1 MRNSDQLR
9 YSDKKSKVGA
19 RTLFRIT
26 VLEPFKVKSFR
37 FQWPADLM
45 TSWAFE
51 MEILIL
57 GWYVIVETQS
67 VLSLTLFASL
77 QWLGTLL
84 APYLGALG
92 DRFGRRTLLCFLR
105 LIYLALSL
113 TLMTLAVTNS
123 LEPIHVYLVSLLAGL
138 ARPSDLVMRNGL
150 IGDTISESKLMSAM
164 GLSRTT
170 MDTARIIGALF
181 GAGLF
186 SLFGLGIAY
195 IIVSLFYAISFF
207 LTLGVSGIKTNP
219 SAINSRKP
227 ESIFFNLKQ
236 GLVYVWQTPALLAA
250 MWLAFLVNLTV
261 FPVSHGILPYVAKS
275 VYEVDESG
283 LSHLVAAYAFGALL
297 GSITMVFV
305 KLKKNPAR
313 FMIVNIFL
321 MHVLIII
328 FAYIE
333 TKIGGQILLFF
344 AGYIQ
349 SLAMISLVVTLLAI
363 ASEKFRGLVMGVRM
377 MAVYGLPVG
386 LMVSGY
392 LIELL
397 GYSWSVMLY
406 GIVGLLLSASVATKW
421 RNQIWF
427 ER

>member
-1 MRNSDQLR
+1 
-9 YSDKKSKVGA
+9 
-19 RTLFRIT
+19 
-26 VLEPFKVKSFR
+26 
-37 FQWPADLM
+37 M

-67 VLSLTLFASL
+67 ILSLTLFASL

-92 DRFGRRTLLCFLR
+92 DRLSRRTLLCSLR
-105 LIYLALSL
+105 LIYLVLSL
-113 TLMTLAVTNS
+113 TLMTLALTQS
-123 LEPIHVYLVSLLAGL
+123 LAPTHVYVISFLAGL
-138 ARPSDLVMRNGL
+138 VRPSDLVMRNGL
-150 IGDTISESKLMSAM
+150 IGDTMSDSKLMSAM

-186 SLFGLGIAY
+186 SLFGLGVAY
-195 IIVSLFYAISFF
+195 IMVSLFYAISFF

-219 SAINSRKP
+219 VGFNRKKQD
-227 ESIFFNLKQ
+227 SIFLNLKQ
-236 GLVYVWQTPALLAA
+236 GLIYVCRTPALLAA

-275 VYEVDESG
+275 IYQVDESG
-283 LSHLVAAYAFGALL
+283 LSHLVASYAFGALL
-297 GSITMVFV
+297 GSITMVLI

-313 FMIVNIFL
+313 FMIINIFL
-321 MHVLIII
+321 MHLLIII

-333 TKIGGQILLFF
+333 TKLSGQILLFF
-344 AGYIQ
+344 SGYIQ

-377 MAVYGLPVG
+377 MAVYGLPLG
-386 LMVSGY
+386 LMGSGY
-392 LIELL
+392 LIENL

-406 GIVGLLLSASVATKW
+406 GAIGLILSALVTLKW
-421 RNQIWF
+421 RSHILVD
-427 ER
+427 R

>member
-1 MRNSDQLR
+1 LT
-9 YSDKKSKVGA
+9 KIIFGVHL
-19 RTLFRIT
+19 LFDIN
-26 VLEPFKVKSFR
+26 VLQPFKVKSFR

-51 MEILIL
+51 MEILLL

-92 DRFGRRTLLCFLR
+92 DRLSRRTLLCSLR
-105 LIYLALSL
+105 LIYLVLSL
-113 TLMTLAVTNS
+113 VLMTLALTQS
-123 LEPIHVYLVSLLAGL
+123 LEPTHVYLVSLLAGL
-138 ARPSDLVMRNGL
+138 VRPSDLVMRNGL
-150 IGDTISESKLMSAM
+150 IGDTISGSKLMSAM

-186 SLFGLGIAY
+186 SLFGLGVAY
-195 IIVSLFYAISFF
+195 IMVSLFYAISFL
-207 LTLGVSGIKTNP
+207 LTLGVSDIKTNP
-219 SAINSRKP
+219 VRLNRKK
-227 ESIFFNLKQ
+227 EDSIFFNLKQ
-236 GLVYVWQTPALLAA
+236 GLIYVWRTPALLAA

-275 VYEVDESG
+275 IYKVDESG
-283 LSHLVAAYAFGALL
+283 LSHLVASYAFGALL
-297 GSITMVFV
+297 GSITMVLI

-313 FMIVNIFL
+313 FMVINIFL
-321 MHVLIII
+321 MHLLIIF

-333 TKIGGQILLFF
+333 TKLSGQILLFF
-344 AGYIQ
+344 SGYIQ

-377 MAVYGLPVG
+377 MAVYGLPLG
-386 LMVSGY
+386 LMFSGY
-392 LIELL
+392 LIEYL
-397 GYSWSVMLY
+397 GYGRSVMLY
-406 GIVGLLLSASVATKW
+406 GLIGATLSALVTIRW
-421 RNQIWF
+421 RKYILV

>member
-1 MRNSDQLR
+1 MTKIIFGVYL
-9 YSDKKSKVGA
+9 
-19 RTLFRIT
+19 LFDIN
-26 VLEPFKVKSFR
+26 VLQPFKVKSFR

-51 MEILIL
+51 MEILLL

-92 DRFGRRTLLCFLR
+92 DRLSRRTLLCSLR
-105 LIYLALSL
+105 LIYLVLSL
-113 TLMTLAVTNS
+113 VLMTLALTQS
-123 LEPIHVYLVSLLAGL
+123 LEPTHVYLVSLLAGL
-138 ARPSDLVMRNGL
+138 VRPSDLVMRNGL
-150 IGDTISESKLMSAM
+150 IGDTISGSKLMSAM

-186 SLFGLGIAY
+186 SLFGLGVAY
-195 IIVSLFYAISFF
+195 IMVSLFYAISFL
-207 LTLGVSGIKTNP
+207 LTFGVSNIKTNP
-219 SAINSRKP
+219 VRLNSKK
-227 ESIFFNLKQ
+227 EDSIFLNLKK
-236 GLVYVWQTPALLAA
+236 GLIYVWRTPALLAA

-275 VYEVDESG
+275 IYKVDESG
-283 LSHLVAAYAFGALL
+283 LSHLVASYAFGALL
-297 GSITMVFV
+297 GSITMVLI

-313 FMIVNIFL
+313 FMVINIFL
-321 MHVLIII
+321 MHLLIIF

-333 TKIGGQILLFF
+333 TKLSGQILLFF
-344 AGYIQ
+344 SGYIQ

-377 MAVYGLPVG
+377 MAVYGLPLG
-386 LMVSGY
+386 LMFSGY
-392 LIELL
+392 LIEYL
-397 GYSWSVMLY
+397 GYGRSVMFY
-406 GIVGLLLSASVATKW
+406 GLIGAILSALVTIRW
-421 RNQIWF
+421 RKYILV

>member
-1 MRNSDQLR
+1 
-9 YSDKKSKVGA
+9 
-19 RTLFRIT
+19 
-26 VLEPFKVKSFR
+26 
-37 FQWPADLM
+37 M

-67 VLSLTLFASL
+67 ILSLTLFASL

-92 DRFGRRTLLCFLR
+92 DRLSRRTLLCSLR
-105 LIYLALSL
+105 LIYLVLSL
-113 TLMTLAVTNS
+113 TLMTLALTQS
-123 LEPIHVYLVSLLAGL
+123 LAPTHVYVISFLAGL
-138 ARPSDLVMRNGL
+138 VRPSDLVMRNGL
-150 IGDTISESKLMSAM
+150 IGDTMSDSKLMSAM

-186 SLFGLGIAY
+186 SLFGLGVAY
-195 IIVSLFYAISFF
+195 IMVSLFYAISFL

-219 SAINSRKP
+219 VGFNRQKQD
-227 ESIFFNLKQ
+227 SIFLNLKQ
-236 GLVYVWQTPALLAA
+236 GLIYVWRTPALLAA

-261 FPVSHGILPYVAKS
+261 FPVSHGILPYVAKRI
-275 VYEVDESG
+275 YQVDESG
-283 LSHLVAAYAFGALL
+283 LSHLVASYAFGALL
-297 GSITMVFV
+297 GSITMVLI

-313 FMIVNIFL
+313 FMIINIFL
-321 MHVLIII
+321 MHLLIII

-333 TKIGGQILLFF
+333 TKLSGQILLFF
-344 AGYIQ
+344 SGYIQ

-377 MAVYGLPVG
+377 MAVYGLPLG

-392 LIELL
+392 LIEHL
-397 GYSWSVMLY
+397 GYGWSVMLY
-406 GIVGLLLSASVATKW
+406 GAIGLILSALVTLKW
-421 RNQIWF
+421 RSHILV

>member
-1 MRNSDQLR
+1 MTKIILG
-9 YSDKKSKVGA
+9 VHL
-19 RTLFRIT
+19 LFDIN
-26 VLEPFKVKSFR
+26 VLQPFKVKSFR

-51 MEILIL
+51 MEILLL

-92 DRFGRRTLLCFLR
+92 DRLSRRTLLCSLR
-105 LIYLALSL
+105 LIYLVLSL
-113 TLMTLAVTNS
+113 VLMTLALTQS
-123 LEPIHVYLVSLLAGL
+123 LEPTHVYLVSLLAGL
-138 ARPSDLVMRNGL
+138 VRPSDLVMRNGL
-150 IGDTISESKLMSAM
+150 IGDTISGSKLMSAM

-186 SLFGLGIAY
+186 SLFGLGVAY
-195 IIVSLFYAISFF
+195 IMVSLFYAISFL
-207 LTLGVSGIKTNP
+207 LTLGVSDIKTNP
-219 SAINSRKP
+219 VRLNRKK
-227 ESIFFNLKQ
+227 EDSIFFNLKQ
-236 GLVYVWQTPALLAA
+236 GLIYVWRTPALLAA

-275 VYEVDESG
+275 IYKVDESG
-283 LSHLVAAYAFGALL
+283 LSHLVASYAFGALL
-297 GSITMVFV
+297 GSITMVLI

-313 FMIVNIFL
+313 FMVINIFL
-321 MHVLIII
+321 MHLLIIF

-333 TKIGGQILLFF
+333 TKLSGQILLFF
-344 AGYIQ
+344 SGYIQ

-377 MAVYGLPVG
+377 MAVYGLPLG
-386 LMVSGY
+386 LMFSGY
-392 LIELL
+392 LIEYL
-397 GYSWSVMLY
+397 GYGRSVMLY
-406 GIVGLLLSASVATKW
+406 GLIGAILSALVTIRW
-421 RNQIWF
+421 RKYILV

>member
-1 MRNSDQLR
+1 
-9 YSDKKSKVGA
+9 
-19 RTLFRIT
+19 
-26 VLEPFKVKSFR
+26 
-37 FQWPADLM
+37 M

-67 VLSLTLFASL
+67 ILSLTLFASL

-92 DRFGRRTLLCFLR
+92 DRLSRRTLLCSLR
-105 LIYLALSL
+105 LIYLVLSL
-113 TLMTLAVTNS
+113 TLMTLALTQS
-123 LEPIHVYLVSLLAGL
+123 LAPTHVYVISFLAGL
-138 ARPSDLVMRNGL
+138 VRPSDLVMRNGL
-150 IGDTISESKLMSAM
+150 IGDTMSDSKLMSAM

-186 SLFGLGIAY
+186 SLFGLGVAY
-195 IIVSLFYAISFF
+195 IMVSLFYAISFL

-219 SAINSRKP
+219 VGFNRKKRD
-227 ESIFFNLKQ
+227 SIFLNLKQ
-236 GLVYVWQTPALLAA
+236 GLIYVWRTPALLAA

-275 VYEVDESG
+275 IYQVDESG
-283 LSHLVAAYAFGALL
+283 LSHLVASYAFGALL
-297 GSITMVFV
+297 GSITMVLI

-313 FMIVNIFL
+313 FMIINIFL
-321 MHVLIII
+321 MHLLIII

-333 TKIGGQILLFF
+333 TKLSGQILLFF
-344 AGYIQ
+344 SGYIQ

-377 MAVYGLPVG
+377 MAVYGLPLG

-392 LIELL
+392 LIEHL
-397 GYSWSVMLY
+397 GYGWSVMLY
-406 GIVGLLLSASVATKW
+406 GAIGLILSALVTLKW
-421 RNQIWF
+421 RSHILVD
-427 ER
+427 R

>member
-1 MRNSDQLR
+1 MHLLLR
-9 YSDKKSKVGA
+9 INV
-19 RTLFRIT
+19 FQ
-26 VLEPFKVKSFR
+26 PFKVKSFR

-67 VLSLTLFASL
+67 ILSLTLFASL

-92 DRFGRRTLLCFLR
+92 DRLSRRTLLCSLR
-105 LIYLALSL
+105 LIYLVLSL
-113 TLMTLAVTNS
+113 TLMTLALTQS
-123 LEPIHVYLVSLLAGL
+123 LAPTHVYVISFLAGL
-138 ARPSDLVMRNGL
+138 VRPSDLVMRNGL
-150 IGDTISESKLMSAM
+150 IGDTMSDSKLMSAM

-186 SLFGLGIAY
+186 SLFGLGVAY
-195 IIVSLFYAISFF
+195 IMVSLFYAISFL

-219 SAINSRKP
+219 VGFNRQKQDSM
-227 ESIFFNLKQ
+227 FLNLKQ
-236 GLVYVWQTPALLAA
+236 GLIYVWRTPALLAA

-275 VYEVDESG
+275 IYQVDESG
-283 LSHLVAAYAFGALL
+283 LSHLVASYAFGALL
-297 GSITMVFV
+297 GSITMVLI

-313 FMIVNIFL
+313 FMIINIFL
-321 MHVLIII
+321 MHLLIII

-333 TKIGGQILLFF
+333 TKLSGQILLFF
-344 AGYIQ
+344 SGYIQ

-377 MAVYGLPVG
+377 MAVYGLPLG

-392 LIELL
+392 LIEHL

-406 GIVGLLLSASVATKW
+406 GAIGLILSALVTLKW
-421 RNQIWF
+421 RSHILV

>member
-1 MRNSDQLR
+1 
-9 YSDKKSKVGA
+9 
-19 RTLFRIT
+19 
-26 VLEPFKVKSFR
+26 
-37 FQWPADLM
+37 M

-67 VLSLTLFASL
+67 ILSLTLFASL

-92 DRFGRRTLLCFLR
+92 DRLSRRTLLCSLR
-105 LIYLALSL
+105 LIYLVLSL
-113 TLMTLAVTNS
+113 TLMTLALTQS
-123 LEPIHVYLVSLLAGL
+123 LAPTHVYVISFLAGL
-138 ARPSDLVMRNGL
+138 VRPSDLVMRNGL
-150 IGDTISESKLMSAM
+150 IGDTMSDSKLMSAM

-186 SLFGLGIAY
+186 SLFGLGVAY
-195 IIVSLFYAISFF
+195 IMVSLFYAISFL

-219 SAINSRKP
+219 VGFNRQKQDSM
-227 ESIFFNLKQ
+227 FLNLKQ
-236 GLVYVWQTPALLAA
+236 GLIYVWRTPALLAA

-275 VYEVDESG
+275 IYQVDESG
-283 LSHLVAAYAFGALL
+283 LSHLVASYAFGALL
-297 GSITMVFV
+297 GSITMVLI

-313 FMIVNIFL
+313 FMIINIFL
-321 MHVLIII
+321 MHLLIII

-333 TKIGGQILLFF
+333 TKLSGQILLFF
-344 AGYIQ
+344 SGYIQ

-377 MAVYGLPVG
+377 MAVYGLPLG
-386 LMVSGY
+386 LMGSGY
-392 LIELL
+392 LIENL

-406 GIVGLLLSASVATKW
+406 GAIGLILSALVTLKW
-421 RNQIWF
+421 RSHILV

>member
-1 MRNSDQLR
+1 
-9 YSDKKSKVGA
+9 
-19 RTLFRIT
+19 
-26 VLEPFKVKSFR
+26 
-37 FQWPADLM
+37 M

-67 VLSLTLFASL
+67 ILSLTLFASL

-92 DRFGRRTLLCFLR
+92 DRLSRRTLLCSLR
-105 LIYLALSL
+105 LIYLVLSL
-113 TLMTLAVTNS
+113 TLMTLALTQS
-123 LEPIHVYLVSLLAGL
+123 LAPTHVYVISFLAGL
-138 ARPSDLVMRNGL
+138 VRPSDLVMRNGL
-150 IGDTISESKLMSAM
+150 IGDTMSDSKLMSAM

-170 MDTARIIGALF
+170 MDTARVIGALF

-186 SLFGLGIAY
+186 SLFGLGVAY
-195 IIVSLFYAISFF
+195 IMVSLFYAISFL
-207 LTLGVSGIKTNP
+207 LTFGVSNIKTNP
-219 SAINSRKP
+219 VRLNSKK
-227 ESIFFNLKQ
+227 EDSIFLNLKK
-236 GLVYVWQTPALLAA
+236 GLIYVWRTPALLAA

-275 VYEVDESG
+275 IYQVDESG
-283 LSHLVAAYAFGALL
+283 LSHLVASYAFGALL
-297 GSITMVFV
+297 GSITMVLI

-313 FMIVNIFL
+313 FMIINIFL
-321 MHVLIII
+321 MHLLIII

-333 TKIGGQILLFF
+333 TKLSGQILLFF
-344 AGYIQ
+344 SGYVQ

-377 MAVYGLPVG
+377 MAVYGLPLG

-392 LIELL
+392 LIEHL
-397 GYSWSVMLY
+397 GYGWSVMLY
-406 GIVGLLLSASVATKW
+406 GAIGLILSALVTLKW
-421 RNQIWF
+421 RSHILV

>member
-1 MRNSDQLR
+1 MTKIIFGVHL
-9 YSDKKSKVGA
+9 
-19 RTLFRIT
+19 LFDIN
-26 VLEPFKVKSFR
+26 VLQPFKVKSFR

-51 MEILIL
+51 MEILLL

-92 DRFGRRTLLCFLR
+92 DRLSRRTLLCSLR
-105 LIYLALSL
+105 LIYLVLSL
-113 TLMTLAVTNS
+113 VLMTLALTQS
-123 LEPIHVYLVSLLAGL
+123 LEPTHVYLVSLLAGL
-138 ARPSDLVMRNGL
+138 VRPSDLVMRNGL
-150 IGDTISESKLMSAM
+150 IGDTISGSKLMSAM

-186 SLFGLGIAY
+186 SLFGLGVAY
-195 IIVSLFYAISFF
+195 IMVSLFYAISFL
-207 LTLGVSGIKTNP
+207 LTFGVSNIKTNP
-219 SAINSRKP
+219 VRLNSKK
-227 ESIFFNLKQ
+227 EDSIFLNLKK
-236 GLVYVWQTPALLAA
+236 GLIYVWRTPALLAA

-275 VYEVDESG
+275 IYKVDESG
-283 LSHLVAAYAFGALL
+283 LSHLVASYAFGALL
-297 GSITMVFV
+297 GSITMVLI

-313 FMIVNIFL
+313 FMVINIFL
-321 MHVLIII
+321 MHLLIIF

-333 TKIGGQILLFF
+333 TKLSGQILLFF
-344 AGYIQ
+344 SGYIQ

-377 MAVYGLPVG
+377 MAVYGLPLG
-386 LMVSGY
+386 LMFSGY
-392 LIELL
+392 LIEYL
-397 GYSWSVMLY
+397 GYGRSVMFY
-406 GIVGLLLSASVATKW
+406 GLIGAILSALVTIRW
-421 RNQIWF
+421 RKYILV

>member
-1 MRNSDQLR
+1 
-9 YSDKKSKVGA
+9 
-19 RTLFRIT
+19 
-26 VLEPFKVKSFR
+26 
-37 FQWPADLM
+37 M

-67 VLSLTLFASL
+67 ILSLTLFASL

-92 DRFGRRTLLCFLR
+92 DRLSRRTLLFSLR
-105 LIYLALSL
+105 LIYLVLSL
-113 TLMTLAVTNS
+113 TLMTLALTQS
-123 LEPIHVYLVSLLAGL
+123 LAPTHVYVISFLAGL
-138 ARPSDLVMRNGL
+138 VRPSDLVMRNGL
-150 IGDTISESKLMSAM
+150 IGDTMSDSKLMSAM

-186 SLFGLGIAY
+186 SLFGLGVAY
-195 IIVSLFYAISFF
+195 IMVSLFYAISFL

-219 SAINSRKP
+219 VGFNRQKQD
-227 ESIFFNLKQ
+227 SIFLNLKQ
-236 GLVYVWQTPALLAA
+236 GLIYVWRTPALLAA

-275 VYEVDESG
+275 IYQVDESG
-283 LSHLVAAYAFGALL
+283 LSHLVASYAFGALL
-297 GSITMVFV
+297 GSITMVLI

-313 FMIVNIFL
+313 FMIINIFL
-321 MHVLIII
+321 MHLLIII

-333 TKIGGQILLFF
+333 TKLSGQILLFF
-344 AGYIQ
+344 SGYIQ

-377 MAVYGLPVG
+377 MAVYGLPLG

-392 LIELL
+392 LIEHL
-397 GYSWSVMLY
+397 GYGWSVMLY
-406 GIVGLLLSASVATKW
+406 GAIGLILSALVTLKW
-421 RNQIWF
+421 RSHILVD
-427 ER
+427 R

>member
-1 MRNSDQLR
+1 
-9 YSDKKSKVGA
+9 
-19 RTLFRIT
+19 
-26 VLEPFKVKSFR
+26 
-37 FQWPADLM
+37 M

-67 VLSLTLFASL
+67 ILSLTLFASL

-92 DRFGRRTLLCFLR
+92 DRLSRRTLLCSLR
-105 LIYLALSL
+105 LIYLVLSL
-113 TLMTLAVTNS
+113 TLMTLALTQS
-123 LEPIHVYLVSLLAGL
+123 LAPTHVYVISFLAGL
-138 ARPSDLVMRNGL
+138 VRPSDLVMRNGL
-150 IGDTISESKLMSAM
+150 IGDTMSDSKLMSAM

-170 MDTARIIGALF
+170 MDTARVIGALF

-186 SLFGLGIAY
+186 SLFGLGVAY
-195 IIVSLFYAISFF
+195 IMVSLFYAISFL

-219 SAINSRKP
+219 VGFNRKKQD
-227 ESIFFNLKQ
+227 SIFLNLKQ
-236 GLVYVWQTPALLAA
+236 GLIYVWRTPALLAA

-275 VYEVDESG
+275 IYQVDESG
-283 LSHLVAAYAFGALL
+283 LSHLVASYAFGALL
-297 GSITMVFV
+297 GSITMVLI

-313 FMIVNIFL
+313 FMIINIFL
-321 MHVLIII
+321 MHLLIII

-333 TKIGGQILLFF
+333 TKLSGQILLFF
-344 AGYIQ
+344 SGYIQ

-377 MAVYGLPVG
+377 MAVYGLPLG
-386 LMVSGY
+386 LMGSGY
-392 LIELL
+392 LIENL

-406 GIVGLLLSASVATKW
+406 GAIGLILSALVILKW
-421 RNQIWF
+421 RSHIF
-427 ER
+427 VER

>member
-1 MRNSDQLR
+1 MTKIIFCVYL
-9 YSDKKSKVGA
+9 
-19 RTLFRIT
+19 LFDIN
-26 VLEPFKVKSFR
+26 VLQPFKVKSFR

-51 MEILIL
+51 MEILLL

-92 DRFGRRTLLCFLR
+92 DRLSRRTLLCSLR
-105 LIYLALSL
+105 LIYLVLSL
-113 TLMTLAVTNS
+113 VLMTLALTQS
-123 LEPIHVYLVSLLAGL
+123 LEPTHVYLVSLLAGL
-138 ARPSDLVMRNGL
+138 VRPSDLVMRNGL
-150 IGDTISESKLMSAM
+150 IGDTISGSKLMSAM

-186 SLFGLGIAY
+186 SLFGLGVAY
-195 IIVSLFYAISFF
+195 IMVSLFYAISFL
-207 LTLGVSGIKTNP
+207 LTFGVSNIKTNP
-219 SAINSRKP
+219 VRLNSKK
-227 ESIFFNLKQ
+227 EDSIFLNLKK
-236 GLVYVWQTPALLAA
+236 GLIYVWRTPALLAA

-275 VYEVDESG
+275 IYKVDESG
-283 LSHLVAAYAFGALL
+283 LSHLVASYAFGALL
-297 GSITMVFV
+297 GSITMVLI

-313 FMIVNIFL
+313 FMVINIFL
-321 MHVLIII
+321 MHLLIIF

-333 TKIGGQILLFF
+333 TKLSGQILLFF
-344 AGYIQ
+344 SGYIQ

-377 MAVYGLPVG
+377 MAVYGLPLG
-386 LMVSGY
+386 LMFSGY
-392 LIELL
+392 LIEYL
-397 GYSWSVMLY
+397 GYGRSVMFY
-406 GIVGLLLSASVATKW
+406 GLIGAILSALVTIRW
-421 RNQIWF
+421 RKYILV

>member
-1 MRNSDQLR
+1 
-9 YSDKKSKVGA
+9 
-19 RTLFRIT
+19 
-26 VLEPFKVKSFR
+26 
-37 FQWPADLM
+37 M

-67 VLSLTLFASL
+67 ILSLTLFASL

-92 DRFGRRTLLCFLR
+92 DRLSRRTLLCSLR
-105 LIYLALSL
+105 LIYLVLSL
-113 TLMTLAVTNS
+113 TLMTLALTQS
-123 LEPIHVYLVSLLAGL
+123 LAPTHVYVISFLAGL
-138 ARPSDLVMRNGL
+138 VRPSDLVMRNGL
-150 IGDTISESKLMSAM
+150 IGDTMSDSKLMSAM

-170 MDTARIIGALF
+170 MDTARVIGALF

-186 SLFGLGIAY
+186 SLFGLGVAY
-195 IIVSLFYAISFF
+195 IMVSLFYAISFL

-219 SAINSRKP
+219 VGFNRKKQD
-227 ESIFFNLKQ
+227 SIFLNLKQ
-236 GLVYVWQTPALLAA
+236 GLIYVWRTPALLAA

-275 VYEVDESG
+275 IYQVDESG
-283 LSHLVAAYAFGALL
+283 LSHLVASYAFGALL
-297 GSITMVFV
+297 GSITMVLI

-313 FMIVNIFL
+313 FMIINIFL
-321 MHVLIII
+321 MHLLIII

-333 TKIGGQILLFF
+333 TKLSGQILLFF
-344 AGYIQ
+344 SGYIQ

-377 MAVYGLPVG
+377 MAVYGLPLG
-386 LMVSGY
+386 LMGSGY
-392 LIELL
+392 LIENL

-406 GIVGLLLSASVATKW
+406 GAIGLILSALVTLKW
-421 RNQIWF
+421 RSHILV

>member
-1 MRNSDQLR
+1 
-9 YSDKKSKVGA
+9 
-19 RTLFRIT
+19 
-26 VLEPFKVKSFR
+26 
-37 FQWPADLM
+37 M

-67 VLSLTLFASL
+67 ILSLTLFASL

-92 DRFGRRTLLCFLR
+92 DRLSRRTLLCSLR
-105 LIYLALSL
+105 LIYLVLSL
-113 TLMTLAVTNS
+113 TLMTLALTQS
-123 LEPIHVYLVSLLAGL
+123 LAPTHVYVISFLAGL
-138 ARPSDLVMRNGL
+138 VRPSDLVMRNGL
-150 IGDTISESKLMSAM
+150 IGDTMSDSKLMSAM

-186 SLFGLGIAY
+186 SLFGLGVAY
-195 IIVSLFYAISFF
+195 IMVSLFYAISFL

-219 SAINSRKP
+219 VGFNRQKQD
-227 ESIFFNLKQ
+227 SIFLNLKQ
-236 GLVYVWQTPALLAA
+236 GLIYVWRTPALLAA

-275 VYEVDESG
+275 IYQVDESG
-283 LSHLVAAYAFGALL
+283 LSHLVASYAFGALL
-297 GSITMVFV
+297 GSITMVLI

-313 FMIVNIFL
+313 FMIINIFL
-321 MHVLIII
+321 MHLLIII

-333 TKIGGQILLFF
+333 TKLSGQILLFF
-344 AGYIQ
+344 SGYIQ

-377 MAVYGLPVG
+377 MAVYGLPLG
-386 LMVSGY
+386 LMGSGY
-392 LIELL
+392 LIENL

-406 GIVGLLLSASVATKW
+406 GAIGLILSALVTLKW
-421 RNQIWF
+421 RSHILV

>member
-1 MRNSDQLR
+1 MTPIIFGVHL
-9 YSDKKSKVGA
+9 
-19 RTLFRIT
+19 LFDSN
-26 VLEPFKVKSFR
+26 VFQPFKVKSFR

-51 MEILIL
+51 MEILLL

-92 DRFGRRTLLCFLR
+92 DRLSRRTLLCSLR
-105 LIYLALSL
+105 LIYLVLSL
-113 TLMTLAVTNS
+113 VLMTLAQTQS
-123 LEPIHVYLVSLLAGL
+123 LEPAHVYLVSLLAGL
-138 ARPSDLVMRNGL
+138 VRPSDLVMRNGL
-150 IGDTISESKLMSAM
+150 IGDTISGSKLMSAM

-181 GAGLF
+181 GAVLF
-186 SLFGLGIAY
+186 SLFGLGVAY
-195 IIVSLFYAISFF
+195 IMISLFYAISFL
-207 LTLGVSGIKTNP
+207 LTLGVSGVTTNP
-219 SAINSRKP
+219 VRLNRKKQD
-227 ESIFFNLKQ
+227 SIFFNLKQ
-236 GLVYVWQTPALLAA
+236 GLIYVWRTPALLAA

-275 VYEVDESG
+275 IYKVDESG
-283 LSHLVAAYAFGALL
+283 LSHLVASYAFGALL
-297 GSITMVFV
+297 GSITMVLI
-305 KLKKNPAR
+305 KLKENPAR
-313 FMIVNIFL
+313 FMIINIFL
-321 MHVLIII
+321 MHLLIIF

-333 TKIGGQILLFF
+333 TKLNGQILLFF
-344 AGYIQ
+344 SGYIQ

-377 MAVYGLPVG
+377 MAVYGLPLG
-386 LMVSGY
+386 LMFSGY
-392 LIELL
+392 MIEYL
-397 GYSWSVMLY
+397 GYGRSVMLY
-406 GIVGLLLSASVATKW
+406 GLIGLILSALVTLKW
-421 RNQIWF
+421 RKYILV

>member
-1 MRNSDQLR
+1 MHL
-9 YSDKKSKVGA
+9 
-19 RTLFRIT
+19 LFRIN
-26 VLEPFKVKSFR
+26 VFQPFKVKSFR

-67 VLSLTLFASL
+67 ILSLTLFASL

-92 DRFGRRTLLCFLR
+92 DRLSRRTLLCSLR
-105 LIYLALSL
+105 LIYLVLSL
-113 TLMTLAVTNS
+113 TLMTLALTQS
-123 LEPIHVYLVSLLAGL
+123 LAPTHVYVISFLAGL
-138 ARPSDLVMRNGL
+138 VRPSDLVMRNGL
-150 IGDTISESKLMSAM
+150 IGDTMSDSKLMSAM

-186 SLFGLGIAY
+186 SLFGLGVAY
-195 IIVSLFYAISFF
+195 IMVSLFYAISFL

-219 SAINSRKP
+219 VGFNRKKQD
-227 ESIFFNLKQ
+227 SIFLNLKQ
-236 GLVYVWQTPALLAA
+236 GLIYVWRTPALLAA

-275 VYEVDESG
+275 IYQVDESG
-283 LSHLVAAYAFGALL
+283 LSHLVASYAFGALL
-297 GSITMVFV
+297 GSITMVLI

-313 FMIVNIFL
+313 FMIINIFL
-321 MHVLIII
+321 MHLLIII

-333 TKIGGQILLFF
+333 TKLSGQILLFF
-344 AGYIQ
+344 SGYIQ

-377 MAVYGLPVG
+377 MAVYGLPLG

-392 LIELL
+392 LIEHL

-406 GIVGLLLSASVATKW
+406 GAIGLILSALVTLKW
-421 RNQIWF
+421 RSHILV

>member
-1 MRNSDQLR
+1 
-9 YSDKKSKVGA
+9 
-19 RTLFRIT
+19 
-26 VLEPFKVKSFR
+26 
-37 FQWPADLM
+37 M

-67 VLSLTLFASL
+67 ILSLTLFASL

-92 DRFGRRTLLCFLR
+92 DRLSRRTLLFSLR
-105 LIYLALSL
+105 LIYLVLSL
-113 TLMTLAVTNS
+113 TLMTLALTQS
-123 LEPIHVYLVSLLAGL
+123 LAPTHVYVISFLAGL
-138 ARPSDLVMRNGL
+138 VRPSDLVMRNGL
-150 IGDTISESKLMSAM
+150 IGDTMSDSKLMSAM

-170 MDTARIIGALF
+170 MDTARVIGALF

-186 SLFGLGIAY
+186 SLFGLGVAY
-195 IIVSLFYAISFF
+195 IMVSLFYAISFL

-219 SAINSRKP
+219 VGFNRQKQD
-227 ESIFFNLKQ
+227 SIFLNLKQ
-236 GLVYVWQTPALLAA
+236 GLIYVWRTPALLAA

-275 VYEVDESG
+275 IYQVDESG
-283 LSHLVAAYAFGALL
+283 LSHLVASYAFGALL
-297 GSITMVFV
+297 GSITMVLI

-313 FMIVNIFL
+313 FMIINIFL
-321 MHVLIII
+321 MHLLIII

-333 TKIGGQILLFF
+333 TKLSGQILLFF
-344 AGYIQ
+344 SGYIQ

-377 MAVYGLPVG
+377 MAVYGLPLG
-386 LMVSGY
+386 LMGSGY
-392 LIELL
+392 LIENL

-406 GIVGLLLSASVATKW
+406 GAIGLILSALVILKW
-421 RNQIWF
+421 RSHIF
-427 ER
+427 VER

>member
-1 MRNSDQLR
+1 MTKIIFGVHL
-9 YSDKKSKVGA
+9 
-19 RTLFRIT
+19 LFDIN
-26 VLEPFKVKSFR
+26 VLQPFKVKSFR

-51 MEILIL
+51 MEILLL

-92 DRFGRRTLLCFLR
+92 DRLSRRTLLCSLR
-105 LIYLALSL
+105 LIYLVLSL
-113 TLMTLAVTNS
+113 VLMTLALTQS
-123 LEPIHVYLVSLLAGL
+123 LEPTHVYLVSLLAGL
-138 ARPSDLVMRNGL
+138 VRPSDLVMRNGL
-150 IGDTISESKLMSAM
+150 IGDTISGSKLMSAM

-186 SLFGLGIAY
+186 SLFGLGVAY
-195 IIVSLFYAISFF
+195 IMVSLFYAISFL
-207 LTLGVSGIKTNP
+207 LTLGVSDIKTNP
-219 SAINSRKP
+219 VRLNRKK
-227 ESIFFNLKQ
+227 EDSIFFNLKK
-236 GLVYVWQTPALLAA
+236 GLIYVWRTPALLAA

-275 VYEVDESG
+275 IYKVDESG
-283 LSHLVAAYAFGALL
+283 LSHLVASYAFGALL
-297 GSITMVFV
+297 GSITMVLI

-313 FMIVNIFL
+313 FMVMNIFL
-321 MHVLIII
+321 MHLLIIF

-333 TKIGGQILLFF
+333 TKLSGQILLFF
-344 AGYIQ
+344 SGYIQ

-377 MAVYGLPVG
+377 MAVYGLPLG
-386 LMVSGY
+386 LMFSGY
-392 LIELL
+392 LIEYL
-397 GYSWSVMLY
+397 GYGRSVMLY
-406 GIVGLLLSASVATKW
+406 GLIGAILSALVTIRW
-421 RNQIWF
+421 RKYMLV

>member
-1 MRNSDQLR
+1 
-9 YSDKKSKVGA
+9 
-19 RTLFRIT
+19 
-26 VLEPFKVKSFR
+26 
-37 FQWPADLM
+37 M

-67 VLSLTLFASL
+67 ILSLTLFASL

-92 DRFGRRTLLCFLR
+92 DRLSRRTLLCSLR
-105 LIYLALSL
+105 LIYLVLSL
-113 TLMTLAVTNS
+113 TLMTLALTQS
-123 LEPIHVYLVSLLAGL
+123 LAPTHVYVISFLAGL
-138 ARPSDLVMRNGL
+138 VRPSDLVMRNGL
-150 IGDTISESKLMSAM
+150 IGDTMSDSKLMSAM

-186 SLFGLGIAY
+186 SLFGLGVAY
-195 IIVSLFYAISFF
+195 IMVSLFYAISFL

-219 SAINSRKP
+219 VGFNRQKQD
-227 ESIFFNLKQ
+227 SIFLNLKQ
-236 GLVYVWQTPALLAA
+236 GLIYVWRTPALLAA

-275 VYEVDESG
+275 IYQVDESG
-283 LSHLVAAYAFGALL
+283 LSHLVASYAFGALL
-297 GSITMVFV
+297 GSITMVLI

-313 FMIVNIFL
+313 FMIINIFL
-321 MHVLIII
+321 MHSLIII

-333 TKIGGQILLFF
+333 TKLSGQILLFF
-344 AGYIQ
+344 SGYIQ

-377 MAVYGLPVG
+377 MAVYGLPLG

-392 LIELL
+392 LIEHL

-406 GIVGLLLSASVATKW
+406 GAIGLILSTLVTLKW
-421 RNQIWF
+421 RSHILV

>member
-1 MRNSDQLR
+1 
-9 YSDKKSKVGA
+9 
-19 RTLFRIT
+19 
-26 VLEPFKVKSFR
+26 
-37 FQWPADLM
+37 M

-67 VLSLTLFASL
+67 ILSLTLFASL

-92 DRFGRRTLLCFLR
+92 DRLSRRTLLCSLR
-105 LIYLALSL
+105 LIYLVLSL
-113 TLMTLAVTNS
+113 TLMTLALTQS
-123 LEPIHVYLVSLLAGL
+123 LAPTHVYVISFLAGL
-138 ARPSDLVMRNGL
+138 VRPSDLVMRNGL
-150 IGDTISESKLMSAM
+150 IGDTMSDSKLMSAM

-186 SLFGLGIAY
+186 SLFGLGVAY
-195 IIVSLFYAISFF
+195 IMVSLFYAISFL

-219 SAINSRKP
+219 VGFNRQKQD
-227 ESIFFNLKQ
+227 SIFLNLKQ
-236 GLVYVWQTPALLAA
+236 GLIYVWRTPALLAA

-275 VYEVDESG
+275 IYQVDESG
-283 LSHLVAAYAFGALL
+283 LSHLVASYAFGALL
-297 GSITMVFV
+297 GSITMVLI

-313 FMIVNIFL
+313 FMIINIFL
-321 MHVLIII
+321 MHLLIII

-333 TKIGGQILLFF
+333 TKLSGQILLFF
-344 AGYIQ
+344 SGYIQ

-377 MAVYGLPVG
+377 MAVYGLPLG

-392 LIELL
+392 LIEHL
-397 GYSWSVMLY
+397 GYGWSVMLY
-406 GIVGLLLSASVATKW
+406 GAIGLILSALVILKW
-421 RNQIWF
+421 RSHILV

>member
-1 MRNSDQLR
+1 
-9 YSDKKSKVGA
+9 
-19 RTLFRIT
+19 
-26 VLEPFKVKSFR
+26 
-37 FQWPADLM
+37 M

-67 VLSLTLFASL
+67 ILSLTLFASL

-92 DRFGRRTLLCFLR
+92 DRLSRRTLLCSLR
-105 LIYLALSL
+105 LIYLVLSL
-113 TLMTLAVTNS
+113 TLMTLALTQS
-123 LEPIHVYLVSLLAGL
+123 LAPTHVYVISFLAGL
-138 ARPSDLVMRNGL
+138 VRPSDLVMRNGL
-150 IGDTISESKLMSAM
+150 IGDTMSDSKLMSAM

-186 SLFGLGIAY
+186 SLFGLGVAY
-195 IIVSLFYAISFF
+195 IMVSLFYAISFL

-219 SAINSRKP
+219 VGFNRKKQD
-227 ESIFFNLKQ
+227 SIFLNLKQ
-236 GLVYVWQTPALLAA
+236 GLIYVWRTPALLAA

-275 VYEVDESG
+275 IYQVDESG
-283 LSHLVAAYAFGALL
+283 LSHLVASYAFGALL
-297 GSITMVFV
+297 GSITMVLI

-313 FMIVNIFL
+313 FMIINIFL
-321 MHVLIII
+321 MHLLIII

-333 TKIGGQILLFF
+333 TKLSGQILLFF
-344 AGYIQ
+344 SGYIQ

-377 MAVYGLPVG
+377 MAVYGLPLG

-392 LIELL
+392 LIEHL
-397 GYSWSVMLY
+397 GYGWSVMLY
-406 GIVGLLLSASVATKW
+406 GAIGLILSALVTLKW
-421 RNQIWF
+421 RSHILV

>member
-1 MRNSDQLR
+1 LT
-9 YSDKKSKVGA
+9 KIIFGVHL
-19 RTLFRIT
+19 LFDIN
-26 VLEPFKVKSFR
+26 VLQPFKVKSFR

-51 MEILIL
+51 MEILLL

-92 DRFGRRTLLCFLR
+92 DRLSRRTLLCSLR
-105 LIYLALSL
+105 LIYLVLSL
-113 TLMTLAVTNS
+113 VLMTLALTQS
-123 LEPIHVYLVSLLAGL
+123 LEPTHVYLVSLLAGL
-138 ARPSDLVMRNGL
+138 VRPSDLVMRNGL
-150 IGDTISESKLMSAM
+150 IGDTISGSKLMSAM

-186 SLFGLGIAY
+186 SLFGLGVAY
-195 IIVSLFYAISFF
+195 IMVSLFYAISFL
-207 LTLGVSGIKTNP
+207 LTFGVSNIKTNP
-219 SAINSRKP
+219 VRLNSKK
-227 ESIFFNLKQ
+227 EDSIFLNLKK
-236 GLVYVWQTPALLAA
+236 GLIYVWRTPALLAA

-275 VYEVDESG
+275 IYKVDESG
-283 LSHLVAAYAFGALL
+283 LSHLVASYAFGALL
-297 GSITMVFV
+297 GSITMVLI

-313 FMIVNIFL
+313 FMVINIFL
-321 MHVLIII
+321 MHLLIIF

-333 TKIGGQILLFF
+333 TKLSGQILLFF
-344 AGYIQ
+344 SGYIQ

-377 MAVYGLPVG
+377 MAVYGLPLG
-386 LMVSGY
+386 LMFSGY
-392 LIELL
+392 LIEYL
-397 GYSWSVMLY
+397 GYGRSVMLY
-406 GIVGLLLSASVATKW
+406 GLIGLILSALVTIRW
-421 RNQIWF
+421 RKYILV

>member
-1 MRNSDQLR
+1 
-9 YSDKKSKVGA
+9 
-19 RTLFRIT
+19 
-26 VLEPFKVKSFR
+26 
-37 FQWPADLM
+37 M

-67 VLSLTLFASL
+67 ILSLTLFASL

-92 DRFGRRTLLCFLR
+92 DRLSRRTLLCSLR
-105 LIYLALSL
+105 LIYLVLSL
-113 TLMTLAVTNS
+113 TLMTLALTQS
-123 LEPIHVYLVSLLAGL
+123 LAPTHVYVISFLAGL
-138 ARPSDLVMRNGL
+138 VRPSDLVMRNGL
-150 IGDTISESKLMSAM
+150 IGDTMSDSKLMSAM

-186 SLFGLGIAY
+186 SLFGLGVAY
-195 IIVSLFYAISFF
+195 IMVSLFYAISFL

-219 SAINSRKP
+219 VGFNRQKQD
-227 ESIFFNLKQ
+227 SIFLNLKQ
-236 GLVYVWQTPALLAA
+236 GLIYVWRTPALLAA

-275 VYEVDESG
+275 IYQVDESG
-283 LSHLVAAYAFGALL
+283 LSHLVASYAFGALL
-297 GSITMVFV
+297 GSITMVLI

-313 FMIVNIFL
+313 FMIINIFL
-321 MHVLIII
+321 MHLLIII

-333 TKIGGQILLFF
+333 TKLSGQILLFF
-344 AGYIQ
+344 SGYIQ

-377 MAVYGLPVG
+377 MAVYGLPLG
-386 LMVSGY
+386 LMGSGY
-392 LIELL
+392 LIENL

-406 GIVGLLLSASVATKW
+406 GAIGLILSALVTLKW
-421 RNQIWF
+421 RSHILVD
-427 ER
+427 R

>member
-1 MRNSDQLR
+1 
-9 YSDKKSKVGA
+9 
-19 RTLFRIT
+19 
-26 VLEPFKVKSFR
+26 
-37 FQWPADLM
+37 M

-67 VLSLTLFASL
+67 ILSLTLFASL

-92 DRFGRRTLLCFLR
+92 DRLSRRTLLCSLR
-105 LIYLALSL
+105 LIYLVLSL
-113 TLMTLAVTNS
+113 TLMTLALTQS
-123 LEPIHVYLVSLLAGL
+123 LAPTHVYVISFLAGL
-138 ARPSDLVMRNGL
+138 VRPSDLVMRNGL
-150 IGDTISESKLMSAM
+150 IGDTISDSKLMSAM

-186 SLFGLGIAY
+186 SLFGLGVAY
-195 IIVSLFYAISFF
+195 IMVSLFYAISFL

-219 SAINSRKP
+219 VGFNRKKQD
-227 ESIFFNLKQ
+227 SIFLNLKQ
-236 GLVYVWQTPALLAA
+236 GLIYVWRTPALLAA

-275 VYEVDESG
+275 IYQVDESG
-283 LSHLVAAYAFGALL
+283 LSHLVASYAFGALL
-297 GSITMVFV
+297 GSITMVLI

-313 FMIVNIFL
+313 FMIINIFL
-321 MHVLIII
+321 MHLLIII

-333 TKIGGQILLFF
+333 TKLSGQILLFF
-344 AGYIQ
+344 SGYIQ

-377 MAVYGLPVG
+377 MAVYGLPLG

-392 LIELL
+392 LIEHL
-397 GYSWSVMLY
+397 GYGWSVMLY
-406 GIVGLLLSASVATKW
+406 GAIGLILSALVTLKW
-421 RNQIWF
+421 RSHILV

>member
-1 MRNSDQLR
+1 MHL
-9 YSDKKSKVGA
+9 
-19 RTLFRIT
+19 LFDIN
-26 VLEPFKVKSFR
+26 VLQPFKVKSFR

-51 MEILIL
+51 MEILLL

-92 DRFGRRTLLCFLR
+92 DRLSRRTLLCSLR
-105 LIYLALSL
+105 LIYLVLSL
-113 TLMTLAVTNS
+113 VLMTLALTQS
-123 LEPIHVYLVSLLAGL
+123 LEPTHVYLVSLLAGL
-138 ARPSDLVMRNGL
+138 VRPSDLVMRNGL
-150 IGDTISESKLMSAM
+150 IGDTISGSKLMSAM

-186 SLFGLGIAY
+186 SLFGLGVAY
-195 IIVSLFYAISFF
+195 IMVSLFYAISFL
-207 LTLGVSGIKTNP
+207 LTLGVSDIKTNP
-219 SAINSRKP
+219 VRLNRKK
-227 ESIFFNLKQ
+227 EDSIFFNLKK
-236 GLVYVWQTPALLAA
+236 GLIYVWRTPALLAA

-275 VYEVDESG
+275 IYKVDESG
-283 LSHLVAAYAFGALL
+283 LSHLVASYAFGALL
-297 GSITMVFV
+297 GSITMVLI

-313 FMIVNIFL
+313 FMVMNIFL
-321 MHVLIII
+321 MHLLIIF

-333 TKIGGQILLFF
+333 TKLSGQILLFF
-344 AGYIQ
+344 SGYIQ

-377 MAVYGLPVG
+377 MAVYGLPLG
-386 LMVSGY
+386 LMFSGY
-392 LIELL
+392 LIEYL
-397 GYSWSVMLY
+397 GYGRSVMLY
-406 GIVGLLLSASVATKW
+406 GLIGAILSALVTIRW
-421 RNQIWF
+421 RKYILV

>member
-1 MRNSDQLR
+1 
-9 YSDKKSKVGA
+9 
-19 RTLFRIT
+19 
-26 VLEPFKVKSFR
+26 
-37 FQWPADLM
+37 M

-67 VLSLTLFASL
+67 ILSLTLFASL

-92 DRFGRRTLLCFLR
+92 DRLSRRTLLCSLR
-105 LIYLALSL
+105 LIYLVLSL
-113 TLMTLAVTNS
+113 TLMTLALTQS
-123 LEPIHVYLVSLLAGL
+123 LAPTHVYVISFLAGL
-138 ARPSDLVMRNGL
+138 VRPSDLVMRNGL
-150 IGDTISESKLMSAM
+150 IGDTMSDSKLMSAM

-170 MDTARIIGALF
+170 MDTARVIGALF

-186 SLFGLGIAY
+186 SLFGLGVAY
-195 IIVSLFYAISFF
+195 IMVSLFYAISFL

-219 SAINSRKP
+219 VGFNRQKQD
-227 ESIFFNLKQ
+227 SIFLNLKQ
-236 GLVYVWQTPALLAA
+236 GLIYVWRTPALLAA

-275 VYEVDESG
+275 IYQVDESG
-283 LSHLVAAYAFGALL
+283 LSHLVASYAFGALL
-297 GSITMVFV
+297 GSITMVLI

-313 FMIVNIFL
+313 FMIINIFL
-321 MHVLIII
+321 MHLLIII

-333 TKIGGQILLFF
+333 TKLSGQILLFF
-344 AGYIQ
+344 SGYIQ

-377 MAVYGLPVG
+377 MAVYGLPLG

-392 LIELL
+392 LIEHL
-397 GYSWSVMLY
+397 GYGWSVMLY
-406 GIVGLLLSASVATKW
+406 GAIGLILSALVTLKW
-421 RNQIWF
+421 RSHILV

>member
-1 MRNSDQLR
+1 
-9 YSDKKSKVGA
+9 
-19 RTLFRIT
+19 
-26 VLEPFKVKSFR
+26 
-37 FQWPADLM
+37 M

-67 VLSLTLFASL
+67 ILSLTLFASL

-92 DRFGRRTLLCFLR
+92 DRLSRRTLLCSLR
-105 LIYLALSL
+105 LIYLVLSL
-113 TLMTLAVTNS
+113 TLMTLALTQS
-123 LEPIHVYLVSLLAGL
+123 LAPTHVYVISFLAGL
-138 ARPSDLVMRNGL
+138 VRPSDLVMRNGL
-150 IGDTISESKLMSAM
+150 IGDTMSDSKLMSAM

-186 SLFGLGIAY
+186 SLFGLGVAY
-195 IIVSLFYAISFF
+195 IMVSLFYAISLL

-219 SAINSRKP
+219 VGFNRKKQD
-227 ESIFFNLKQ
+227 SIFLNLKQ
-236 GLVYVWQTPALLAA
+236 GLIYVWRTPALLAA

-275 VYEVDESG
+275 IYQVDESG
-283 LSHLVAAYAFGALL
+283 LSHLVASYAFGALL
-297 GSITMVFV
+297 GSITMVLI

-313 FMIVNIFL
+313 FMVINIFL
-321 MHVLIII
+321 MHLLIIF

-333 TKIGGQILLFF
+333 TKLSGQILLFF
-344 AGYIQ
+344 SGYIQ
-349 SLAMISLVVTLLAI
+349 SLAMISLVVTLLGI

-377 MAVYGLPVG
+377 MAVYGLPLG

-392 LIELL
+392 LIEHL
-397 GYSWSVMLY
+397 GYGWSVMLY
-406 GIVGLLLSASVATKW
+406 GAIGLILSALVTLKW
-421 RNQIWF
+421 RSHILV

>member
-1 MRNSDQLR
+1 LT
-9 YSDKKSKVGA
+9 KIIFGVHL
-19 RTLFRIT
+19 LFDIN
-26 VLEPFKVKSFR
+26 VLQPFKVKSFR

-51 MEILIL
+51 MEILLL

-92 DRFGRRTLLCFLR
+92 DRLSRRTLLCSLR
-105 LIYLALSL
+105 FIYLVLSL
-113 TLMTLAVTNS
+113 VLMTLALTQS
-123 LEPIHVYLVSLLAGL
+123 LEPTHVYLVSLLAGL
-138 ARPSDLVMRNGL
+138 VRPSDLVMRNGL
-150 IGDTISESKLMSAM
+150 IGDTISGSKLMSAM

-186 SLFGLGIAY
+186 SLFGLGVAY
-195 IIVSLFYAISFF
+195 IMVSLFYAISFL
-207 LTLGVSGIKTNP
+207 LTLGVSDIKTNP
-219 SAINSRKP
+219 VRLNRKK
-227 ESIFFNLKQ
+227 EDSIFFNLKQ
-236 GLVYVWQTPALLAA
+236 GLIYVWRTPALLAA

-275 VYEVDESG
+275 IYKVDESG
-283 LSHLVAAYAFGALL
+283 LSHLVASYAFGALL
-297 GSITMVFV
+297 GSITMVLI

-313 FMIVNIFL
+313 FMVINIFL
-321 MHVLIII
+321 MHLLIIF

-333 TKIGGQILLFF
+333 TKLSGQILLFF
-344 AGYIQ
+344 SGYIQ

-377 MAVYGLPVG
+377 MAVYGLPLG
-386 LMVSGY
+386 LMFSGY
-392 LIELL
+392 LIEYL
-397 GYSWSVMLY
+397 GYGRSVMLY
-406 GIVGLLLSASVATKW
+406 GLIGAILSALVTIRW
-421 RNQIWF
+421 RKYILV

>member
-1 MRNSDQLR
+1 LTKIIFGV
-9 YSDKKSKVGA
+9 YL
-19 RTLFRIT
+19 LFDIN
-26 VLEPFKVKSFR
+26 VLQPFKVKSFR

-51 MEILIL
+51 MEILLL

-92 DRFGRRTLLCFLR
+92 DRLSRRTLLCSLR
-105 LIYLALSL
+105 LIYLVLSL
-113 TLMTLAVTNS
+113 VLMTLALTQS
-123 LEPIHVYLVSLLAGL
+123 LEPTHVYLVSLLAGL
-138 ARPSDLVMRNGL
+138 VRPSDLVMRNGL
-150 IGDTISESKLMSAM
+150 IGDTISGSKLMSAM

-186 SLFGLGIAY
+186 SLFGLGVAY
-195 IIVSLFYAISFF
+195 IMVSLFYAISFL
-207 LTLGVSGIKTNP
+207 LTFGVSNIKTNP
-219 SAINSRKP
+219 VRLNSKK
-227 ESIFFNLKQ
+227 EDSIFLNLKK
-236 GLVYVWQTPALLAA
+236 GLIYVWRTPALLAA

-275 VYEVDESG
+275 IYKVDESG
-283 LSHLVAAYAFGALL
+283 LSHLVASYAFGALL
-297 GSITMVFV
+297 GSITMVLI

-313 FMIVNIFL
+313 FMVINIFL
-321 MHVLIII
+321 MHLLIIF

-333 TKIGGQILLFF
+333 TKLSGQILLFF
-344 AGYIQ
+344 SGYIQ

-377 MAVYGLPVG
+377 MAVYGLPLG
-386 LMVSGY
+386 LMFSGY
-392 LIELL
+392 LIEYL
-397 GYSWSVMLY
+397 GYGRSVMFY
-406 GIVGLLLSASVATKW
+406 GLIGAILSALVTIRW
-421 RNQIWF
+421 RKYILV

>member
-1 MRNSDQLR
+1 
-9 YSDKKSKVGA
+9 
-19 RTLFRIT
+19 
-26 VLEPFKVKSFR
+26 
-37 FQWPADLM
+37 M

-67 VLSLTLFASL
+67 ILSLTLFASL

-92 DRFGRRTLLCFLR
+92 DRLSRRTLLCSLR
-105 LIYLALSL
+105 LIYLVLSL
-113 TLMTLAVTNS
+113 TLMTLALTQS
-123 LEPIHVYLVSLLAGL
+123 LAPTHVYVISFLAGL
-138 ARPSDLVMRNGL
+138 VRPSDLVMRNGL
-150 IGDTISESKLMSAM
+150 IGDTMSDSKLMSAM

-186 SLFGLGIAY
+186 SLFGLGVAY
-195 IIVSLFYAISFF
+195 IMVSLFYAISFL

-219 SAINSRKP
+219 VGFNRKKQD
-227 ESIFFNLKQ
+227 SIFLNLKQ
-236 GLVYVWQTPALLAA
+236 GLIYVCRTPALLAA

-275 VYEVDESG
+275 IYQVDESG
-283 LSHLVAAYAFGALL
+283 LSHLVASYAFGALL
-297 GSITMVFV
+297 GSITMVLI

-313 FMIVNIFL
+313 FMIINIFL
-321 MHVLIII
+321 MHLLIII

-333 TKIGGQILLFF
+333 TKLSGQILLFF
-344 AGYIQ
+344 SGYIQ

-377 MAVYGLPVG
+377 MAVYGLPLG

-392 LIELL
+392 LIEHL
-397 GYSWSVMLY
+397 GYGWSVMLY
-406 GIVGLLLSASVATKW
+406 GAIGLILSALVTLKW
-421 RNQIWF
+421 RSHILVD
-427 ER
+427 R

>member
-1 MRNSDQLR
+1 MTKIILG
-9 YSDKKSKVGA
+9 VHL
-19 RTLFRIT
+19 LFDIN
-26 VLEPFKVKSFR
+26 VLQPFKVKSFR

-51 MEILIL
+51 MEILLL

-92 DRFGRRTLLCFLR
+92 DRLSRRTLLCSLR
-105 LIYLALSL
+105 FIYLVLSL
-113 TLMTLAVTNS
+113 VLMTLALTQS
-123 LEPIHVYLVSLLAGL
+123 LEPTHVYLVSLLAGL
-138 ARPSDLVMRNGL
+138 VRPSDLVMRNGL
-150 IGDTISESKLMSAM
+150 IGDTISGSKLMSAM

-186 SLFGLGIAY
+186 SLFGLGVAY
-195 IIVSLFYAISFF
+195 IMVSLFYAISFL
-207 LTLGVSGIKTNP
+207 LTFGVSNIKTNP
-219 SAINSRKP
+219 VRLNSKK
-227 ESIFFNLKQ
+227 EDSIFLNLKK
-236 GLVYVWQTPALLAA
+236 GLIYVWRTPALLAA

-275 VYEVDESG
+275 IYKVDESG
-283 LSHLVAAYAFGALL
+283 LSHLVASYAFGALL
-297 GSITMVFV
+297 GSITMVLI

-313 FMIVNIFL
+313 FMVINIFL
-321 MHVLIII
+321 MHLLIIF

-333 TKIGGQILLFF
+333 TKLSGQILLFF
-344 AGYIQ
+344 SGYIQ

-377 MAVYGLPVG
+377 MAVYGLPLG
-386 LMVSGY
+386 LMFSGY
-392 LIELL
+392 LIEYL
-397 GYSWSVMLY
+397 GYGRSVMLY
-406 GIVGLLLSASVATKW
+406 GLIGAILSALVTIRW
-421 RNQIWF
+421 RKYILV

>member
-1 MRNSDQLR
+1 
-9 YSDKKSKVGA
+9 
-19 RTLFRIT
+19 
-26 VLEPFKVKSFR
+26 
-37 FQWPADLM
+37 M

-57 GWYVIVETQS
+57 GWYVIIETQS
-67 VLSLTLFASL
+67 ILSLTLFASL

-92 DRFGRRTLLCFLR
+92 DRLSRRTLLCSLR
-105 LIYLALSL
+105 LIYLVLSL
-113 TLMTLAVTNS
+113 TLMTLALTQS
-123 LEPIHVYLVSLLAGL
+123 LAPTHVYVISFLAGL
-138 ARPSDLVMRNGL
+138 VRPSDLVMRNGL
-150 IGDTISESKLMSAM
+150 IGDTMSDSKLMSAM

-186 SLFGLGIAY
+186 SLFGLGVAY
-195 IIVSLFYAISFF
+195 IMVSLFYAISFL

-219 SAINSRKP
+219 VGFNRQKQD
-227 ESIFFNLKQ
+227 SIFLNLKQ
-236 GLVYVWQTPALLAA
+236 GLIYVWRTPALLAA

-275 VYEVDESG
+275 IYQVDESG
-283 LSHLVAAYAFGALL
+283 LSHLVASYAFGALL
-297 GSITMVFV
+297 GSITMVLI

-313 FMIVNIFL
+313 FMIINIFL
-321 MHVLIII
+321 MHLLIII

-333 TKIGGQILLFF
+333 TKLSGQILLFF
-344 AGYIQ
+344 SGYIQ

-377 MAVYGLPVG
+377 MAVYGLPLG

-392 LIELL
+392 LIEHL
-397 GYSWSVMLY
+397 GYGWSVMLY
-406 GIVGLLLSASVATKW
+406 GAIGLILSALVTLKW
-421 RNQIWF
+421 RSHILV

>member
-1 MRNSDQLR
+1 
-9 YSDKKSKVGA
+9 
-19 RTLFRIT
+19 
-26 VLEPFKVKSFR
+26 
-37 FQWPADLM
+37 M

-67 VLSLTLFASL
+67 ILSLTLFASL

-92 DRFGRRTLLCFLR
+92 DRLSRRTLLCSLR
-105 LIYLALSL
+105 LIYLVLSL
-113 TLMTLAVTNS
+113 TLMTLALTQS
-123 LEPIHVYLVSLLAGL
+123 LAPTHVYVISFLAGL
-138 ARPSDLVMRNGL
+138 VRPSDLVMRNGL
-150 IGDTISESKLMSAM
+150 IGDTMSDSKLMSAM

-186 SLFGLGIAY
+186 SLFGLGVAY
-195 IIVSLFYAISFF
+195 IMVSLFYAISFL

-219 SAINSRKP
+219 VGFNRKKQD
-227 ESIFFNLKQ
+227 SIFLNLKQ
-236 GLVYVWQTPALLAA
+236 GLIYVWRTPALLAA

-275 VYEVDESG
+275 IYQVDESG
-283 LSHLVAAYAFGALL
+283 LSHLVASYAFGALL
-297 GSITMVFV
+297 GSITMVSI

-313 FMIVNIFL
+313 FMIINIFL
-321 MHVLIII
+321 MHLLIII

-333 TKIGGQILLFF
+333 TKLSGQILLFF
-344 AGYIQ
+344 SGYIQ

-377 MAVYGLPVG
+377 MAVYGLPLG
-386 LMVSGY
+386 LMGSGY
-392 LIELL
+392 LIENL

-406 GIVGLLLSASVATKW
+406 GAIGLILSALVTLKW
-421 RNQIWF
+421 RSHILV

>member
-1 MRNSDQLR
+1 
-9 YSDKKSKVGA
+9 
-19 RTLFRIT
+19 
-26 VLEPFKVKSFR
+26 
-37 FQWPADLM
+37 M

-67 VLSLTLFASL
+67 ILSLTLFASL

-92 DRFGRRTLLCFLR
+92 DRLSRRTLLCSLR
-105 LIYLALSL
+105 LIYLVLSL
-113 TLMTLAVTNS
+113 TLMTLALTQS
-123 LEPIHVYLVSLLAGL
+123 LAPTHVYVISFLAGL
-138 ARPSDLVMRNGL
+138 VRPSDLVMRNGL
-150 IGDTISESKLMSAM
+150 IGDTMSDSKLMSAM

-186 SLFGLGIAY
+186 SLFGLGVAY
-195 IIVSLFYAISFF
+195 IMVSLFYAISFL

-219 SAINSRKP
+219 VGFNRKKQD
-227 ESIFFNLKQ
+227 SIFLNLKQ
-236 GLVYVWQTPALLAA
+236 GLIYVWRTPALLAA

-275 VYEVDESG
+275 IYQVDESG
-283 LSHLVAAYAFGALL
+283 LSHLVASYAFGALL
-297 GSITMVFV
+297 GSITMVSI

-313 FMIVNIFL
+313 FMIINIFL
-321 MHVLIII
+321 MHLLIII

-333 TKIGGQILLFF
+333 TKLSGQILLFF
-344 AGYIQ
+344 SGYIQ

-377 MAVYGLPVG
+377 MAVYGLPLG

-392 LIELL
+392 LIEHL
-397 GYSWSVMLY
+397 GYGWSVMLY
-406 GIVGLLLSASVATKW
+406 GAIGLILSALVTLKW
-421 RNQIWF
+421 RSHILV